1 MASTVKILIIGN
13 GFIANSI
20 MKRFETEGHEIMVF
34 SRSFRIEMNCQQW
47 LGDIFD
53 FENFA
58 KVLNWGPNLII
69 HTAWITTPGIY
80 RDDLSNYQYADFT
93 VKLAAMVA
101 DSDVEHLIV
110 LGTCAEYGHQISPS
124 TAGITVIN
132 PQTLYA
138 MQKVK
143 AHNEAEQILAK
154 SKTRFTWARIF
165 YPYGPNQ
172 TEKRLIPQI
181 ISAISKKEA
190 LVLDDISSTYD
201 WITSRDIASAV
212 SWTIRHKLPTQI
224 DIGTSFGFS
233 NLELIQ
239 NIEKLMGSD
248 ILTQSRDSHNVGNS
262 LVYVAGKDSPLF
274 SSGWKPEDS
283 LESGLKWILNL

>member
-1 MASTVKILIIGN
+1 MKILIIGN

-20 MKRFETEGHEIMVF
+20 VQRFETEGHEVIVF
-34 SRSFRIEMNCQQW
+34 SRSLRVGMNCQQI

-58 KVLNWGPNLII
+58 KALSWGPNVII
-69 HTAWITTPGIY
+69 HTAWITTPGRY
-80 RDDLSNYQYADFT
+80 RDDLSNYKYAQFT
-93 VKLAAMVA
+93 TNLAAKVA

-110 LGTCAEYGHQISPS
+110 LGTCAEYGRQISPS
-124 TAGITVIN
+124 TAGITILN

-138 MQKVK
+138 KQKVK
-143 AHNEAEQILAK
+143 AHNETEQILAK
-154 SKTRFTWARIF
+154 SKTRFTWARVF

-181 ISAISKKEA
+181 ISAVNKKEV

-201 WITSRDIASAV
+201 WISTRDIASAL
-212 SWTIRHKLPTQI
+212 SWTIRHKLPSQI
-224 DIGTSFGFS
+224 DIGTSFGIS
-233 NLELIQ
+233 NLELLQ
-239 NIEKLMGSD
+239 NIEKLMGSNS
-248 ILTQSRDSHNVGNS
+248 LTKSQDSHNVGNS
-262 LVYVAGKDSPLF
+262 DVYVVGKDSAIF

-283 LESGLKWILNL
+283 LESGLIWVLNP